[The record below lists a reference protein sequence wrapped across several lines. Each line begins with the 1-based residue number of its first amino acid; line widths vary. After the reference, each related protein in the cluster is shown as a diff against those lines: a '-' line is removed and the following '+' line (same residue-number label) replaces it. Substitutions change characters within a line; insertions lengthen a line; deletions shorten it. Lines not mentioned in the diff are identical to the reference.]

1 MSGKRTRQVSVT
13 IDAAVLAQV
22 ERRLRSEKT
31 TLSAYVSE
39 ALAEQI
45 RRQNLRAALEAFERK
60 HGAVTPAEIAAAR
73 AALSKATRPRRRR
86 AA

>member
-1 MSGKRTRQVSVT
+1 MPGKRTRQVSVT

-22 ERRLRSEKT
+22 ERRVHSEKT
-31 TLSAYVSE
+31 TLSAYISE

-60 HGAVTPAEIAAAR
+60 HGAITAEELVAAR
-73 AALSKATRPRRRR
+73 ATLAKAMRPKRRR

>member
-1 MSGKRTRQVSVT
+1 MAGKRTRQVSVT
-13 IDAAVLAQV
+13 IDAAVLAKV

-45 RRQNLRAALEAFERK
+45 RRENLRAALEAFERK
-60 HGAVTPAEIAAAR
+60 HGAITPEELAAAR
-73 AALSKATRPRRRR
+73 ATLSKVTRPKRRR

>member
-1 MSGKRTRQVSVT
+1 MPGKRTRQVSVT

-22 ERRLRSEKT
+22 ERRLRSKKT

-45 RRQNLRAALEAFERK
+45 RRENLRAALEAFEHE
-60 HGAVTPAEIAAAR
+60 HGAITPEELAAAR
-73 AALSKATRPRRRR
+73 ATLSKVMRHRRRR

>member
-1 MSGKRTRQVSVT
+1 MTGKRTRQVSVT

-31 TLSAYVSE
+31 TLSAYISE

-45 RRQNLRAALEAFERK
+45 RREKLRAALASFEHE
-60 HGAVTPAEIAAAR
+60 HGAITPEEL
-73 AALSKATRPRRRR
+73 ALAHNTVSKATRAKRRR

>member
-1 MSGKRTRQVSVT
+1 MLGKRTRQVSVT

-22 ERRLRSEKT
+22 ERRLRSEKR

-39 ALAEQI
+39 ALADQI
-45 RRQNLRAALEAFERK
+45 LRQNLRAALEAFERK
-60 HGAVTPAEIAAAR
+60 HGAITPEELAAAR
-73 AALSKATRPRRRR
+73 SSLSKATHPKRRR